1 MGMIC
6 RAPTSSLPPGVR
18 KMSNEKYQ
26 ATVWKKKPWYLGTYP
41 TIEEA
46 ADTVRKAKAACK
58 RLSGSELVKYI
69 ENVRD
74 PPGTWSSHRKNVF
87 ANPPRIF
94 RKSTKHGERFDV
106 RMRLQGKTIALGN
119 FSTREQANQQVET
132 LTVAYKRG
140 RESLLECVR
149 SIQAGMQTHTPRHK
163 GPKRMSEY
171 LAKYDYLAKFNIP
184 MNPPPKRRR
193 VKSPKNKS
201 EPESSAVEIKIEPE
215 PESPEIKLEN
225 VSYENNITFK
235 IEPAGTD

>member
-1 MGMIC
+1 
-6 RAPTSSLPPGVR
+6 
-18 KMSNEKYQ
+18 MSNGKYQ
-26 ATVWKKKPWYLGTYP
+26 ATVWKKKQWYLGTYP

-46 ADTVRKAKAACK
+46 TDTVWKAREACK
-58 RLSGSELVKYI
+58 RLSESELIKYI

-94 RKSTKHGERFDV
+94 RKSTKRGERFDV
-106 RMRLQGKTIALGN
+106 RMRFQGKTIALGN
-119 FSTREQANQQVET
+119 FRTREQANQQVKT

-140 RESLLECVR
+140 RDNLLECVR
-149 SIQAGMQTHTPRHK
+149 SIQAGMQTHTPRHR

-184 MNPPPKRRR
+184 VNPPPKRRR

-201 EPESSAVEIKIEPE
+201 EPESSTVEIKIEPE
-215 PESPEIKLEN
+215 PDSSEIKLEN
-225 VSYENNITFK
+225 VSYENSITFK
-235 IEPAGTD
+235 IELGGPD